1 MESRTGIEAGEL
13 TGMEAKKQE
22 ERVFGNVG
30 KIRFGKKT
38 VLIPEMNRAT
48 ALLLA
53 ATLRGFGV
61 EARVLETYKGLDLGK
76 EYTSG
81 KECYPCQVT
90 LGDILYFVQKEKQRL
105 GPGFDPGQYVYFMPE
120 SEGPCRFGLYNR
132 FQRIVLDSFPGLE
145 RLTISSI
152 TTRDGYSFSGILERE
167 KVLDF
172 QKSGFFAVIVADI
185 MDRLLWRIRP
195 YEKEQGV
202 ANEFVESSLR
212 NLEKTFE
219 NQGPSKR
226 FEKILDDVLSIVEE
240 GKAIIDPN
248 IPPKPLIGIVGEIF
262 LRTHV
267 QSNQD
272 IIRLLENHGAEV
284 VNASVAEWANYVSY
298 DGLRAAKAQ
307 ARLNLKQMRFSPLW
321 SKLKELFGFGID
333 LYYKEHRQN
342 QVYRRVQPVLDL
354 IEDHKISHLEKI
366 LKEKDLFSFDVATE
380 ACLSIAS
387 ILSCARAGYNG
398 MVNVYPFTCMPSTT
412 TSAVIKPVM
421 SELGIPYLDAPYDSS
436 IQPGREAAI
445 RTFMYQAEQHFRR
458 HGRMQRTPSH

>member
-1 MESRTGIEAGEL
+1 
-13 TGMEAKKQE
+13 MEARRHNQE
-22 ERVFGNVG
+22 EDSGNLG

-38 VLIPEMNRAT
+38 VLIPEMNHAT
-48 ALLLA
+48 VLLLA
-53 ATLRGFGV
+53 ATFRGFGV
-61 EARVLETYKGLDLGK
+61 DARALETYKGLDLGK

-90 LGDILYFVQKEKQRL
+90 LGDILYFVQKEKEKL
-105 GPGFDPGQYVYFMPE
+105 GAAFDPGQYVYFLPE
-120 SEGPCRFGLYNR
+120 SDGPCRFGLYNR
-132 FQRIVLDSFPGLE
+132 FQRIVLDSFPGLD

-152 TTRDGYSFSGILERE
+152 TTRDGYSFSSILEKG

-195 YEKEQGV
+195 YEKKAGS
-202 ANEFVESSLR
+202 ADEFIETSLH

-219 NQGPSKR
+219 KYGPGKD
-226 FEKILDDVLSIVEE
+226 FEEIMDDVVQVIEK
-240 GKAIIDPN
+240 GKAIIDPAV
-248 IPPKPLIGIVGEIF
+248 PPKPLIGIVGEIF

-272 IIRLLENHGAEV
+272 LIRLLEKHGAEV

-298 DGLRAAKAQ
+298 DGLRNAKAQ
-307 ARLNLKQMRFSPLW
+307 VRLNLKQLRFSPLW

-333 LYYKEHRQN
+333 LYYKEYRQN
-342 QVYRRVQPVLDL
+342 QVYKRVQPVLDL
-354 IEDHKISHLEKI
+354 MGDHKISHLEEI
-366 LKEKDLFSFDVATE
+366 LKENDLFSFDVATE

-387 ILSCARAGYNG
+387 IITCARAGYNG

-412 TSAVIKPVM
+412 TSAVVKPMM

-436 IQPGREAAI
+436 IQPGREAAV

-458 HGRMQRTPSH
+458 HGRMKNKLPS